1 VFGVSS
7 GTVDEKFQ
15 KRKPGP
21 VNHSR
26 WLTTATR
33 ILYLYTRTQQPSQVL
48 KLLTTYIVKIYA
60 PTWFVVRRENNFLKG
75 PEIFFRIIKDV
86 KEIQKSFE
94 SEPRITD
101 IVFDVLERN
110 SFCCLGENF
119 LASLLFSSV
128 AAHREAAVEKI
139 LEIRSQASI
148 TPPTIVATRSP
159 KLNFDAE
166 DWSKL
171 IDISCLDCHEP
182 PCARNFSNEELHAM
196 KTFAASPPSF
206 PLHSQSVERA
216 VKLTS
221 EASRKSCLGR
231 KTRVHC
237 CPNKKSGIQA

>member
-1 VFGVSS
+1 
-7 GTVDEKFQ
+7 
-15 KRKPGP
+15 
-21 VNHSR
+21 
-26 WLTTATR
+26 
-33 ILYLYTRTQQPSQVL
+33 
-48 KLLTTYIVKIYA
+48 
-60 PTWFVVRRENNFLKG
+60 VVRQDNNFLKG
-75 PEIFFRIIKDV
+75 PEIFFGIIKDV
-86 KEIQKSFE
+86 KEIQKSLE

-196 KTFAASPPSF
+196 KTSAASPPSF

-221 EASRKSCLGR
+221 EASRKSY
-231 KTRVHC
+231 VWE
-237 CPNKKSGIQA
+237 KKHEYIVAQTKSRASRPEFRSKKDYVC